1 MLKNE
6 EYARDILA
14 KNIKK
19 YRQINNIS
27 QEDLAEE
34 LESTPAY
41 ISQLE
46 NAKKDKIYIDQ
57 LDILSDL
64 FNISVSEMF
73 KVD

>member
-1 MLKNE
+1 MPKNE

-19 YRQINNIS
+19 YRQVNDIS

-34 LESTPAY
+34 LEVTTVY

-46 NAKKDKIYIDQ
+46 NAKREKIYIDH

-64 FNISVSEMF
+64 FNISVSEIF